1 VVLATLMSDSATG
14 AGLTA
19 AAIAVGGFVA
29 HIEPA
34 LSNTDEQRVREAT
47 VRGGMGGIW
56 IAAVIIVLSAFI
68 D

>member
-1 VVLATLMSDSATG
+1 MSDAATG

-34 LSNTDEQRVREAT
+34 LSHADDQRLREAT
-47 VRGGMGGIW
+47 VKGGIGGIW
-56 IAAVIIVLSAFI
+56 IAAFVIVLSALI